1 MSKQDVRPVLQEIEY
16 GKIIVHLN
24 KIMEENDIS
33 TYQLS
38 TKTNIRFQTIQALR
52 KNESCRIDF
61 EVLSK
66 ICYALNCKV
75 EDIIEYEPN

>member
-1 MSKQDVRPVLQEIEY
+1 MSKQDIRAVLQEVEY
-16 GKIIVHLN
+16 GKINVNLN

-52 KNESCRIDF
+52 KNEACRIDF
-61 EVLSK
+61 EVLAK
-66 ICYALNCKV
+66 ICYSLNCKV